1 MTMAATEGT
10 RDRVLSVAME
20 LLAERGYAGTS
31 TREVCERVGFTKPAL
46 YYYFR
51 TKDELLEALVE
62 PVLADLTRLVD
73 GLQVSA
79 AAADRR
85 KALVGYIDVVCSHVD
100 LIRVLADDP
109 SVRGRTVFAPFAD
122 RVNRLEKLIAGVEHP
137 DPPTLAAVRTAI
149 GGARTALLRT
159 HPVDA
164 EIRAA
169 VIGAACGALRLP
181 TPRAGS
187 KSDVRD

>member
-1 MTMAATEGT
+1 MTSTATEGT

-73 GLQVSA
+73 GSEVSA
-79 AAADRR
+79 APAARR
-85 KALVGYIDVVCSHVD
+85 AALVGYVDVVCAHVE
-100 LIRVLADDP
+100 LLRVLADDP
-109 SVRGRTVFAPFAD
+109 SVRGRSVLAPFIELTG
-122 RVNRLEKLIAGVEHP
+122 RLEKRLAGTEHP
-137 DPPTLAAVRTAI
+137 DRATLIGVRTAV
-149 GGARTALLRT
+149 GGARNALLRT
-159 HPVDA
+159 SPIDDEA
-164 EIRAA
+164 RDA
-169 VIGAACGALRLP
+169 VIAAACGALRLP
-181 TPRAGS
+181 PPRTAG
-187 KSDVRD
+187 KSRND